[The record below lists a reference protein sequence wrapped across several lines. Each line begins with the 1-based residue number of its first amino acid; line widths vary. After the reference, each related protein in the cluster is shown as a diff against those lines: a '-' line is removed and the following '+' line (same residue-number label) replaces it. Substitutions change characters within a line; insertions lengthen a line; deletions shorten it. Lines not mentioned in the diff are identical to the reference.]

1 VISIKIR
8 TADVSGVKVSMP
20 GIGAKR
26 NRMLPDTNTGKSSGS
41 ELEGHIERGITG
53 YLLGLEID

>member
-1 VISIKIR
+1 MISIKIR

-53 YLLGLEID
+53 